1 MSLSVMTQARGLE
14 SCTAIQ
20 DQASA
25 STLPGNV
32 ASEIWWAEQC
42 RMIAYVGPEG
52 GIAQSMPLE
61 TQQGEENWAQSK
73 PSSLVID

>member
-1 MSLSVMTQARGLE
+1 
-14 SCTAIQ
+14 
-20 DQASA
+20 
-25 STLPGNV
+25 
-32 ASEIWWAEQC
+32 
-42 RMIAYVGPEG
+42 MIAYVGPEG